1 MTEFQEETHTEI
13 WRCVFAGSDIKDV
26 FYFGTEEDWH
36 QIEGADEETHSDWAL
51 GKATIHF
58 ILSDEEAVKLH
69 TAADITKSTATPP
82 SQDGGAPETV
92 PESAPESAPESKPET
107 VKQSAVNPAPEPP
120 DTTIGGYLPLVSVNA
135 LCMNA
140 GLLGIALSLAA
151 AVVRQRRRRF
161 LPGGLVPQTA

>member
-92 PESAPESAPESKPET
+92 PESAPESKPET